1 MAEAATE
8 FLVTDREEDRPVV
21 RVLGAWTIDHA
32 KALAAAVDG
41 LEVDGAGAGRIDAEH
56 LEDLDTLGAWLLA
69 GVCERLRRDGEAP
82 ALSGT
87 NERQQALLEEVQDKR
102 AALAAAEPE
111 PRSLKNVLG
120 DGVAALG
127 RHIVVGLAEGRDFL
141 IFVGET
147 LASVVHIVLRRE
159 RFSFASLFHQMEQ
172 VWINALPIVGLLGF
186 LSGAVIVYQGTTQL
200 QRFGAS
206 TLAIN
211 MVGIVVLREI
221 GVLLAALLVGGR
233 SGSSFAAQ
241 IGAMKAQ
248 REVDAMIASGIDPTA
263 ALVVPRIA
271 ALLITFPLVGFFSTV
286 MALIGGGLMAWLD
299 LGLGPFAYMTRLL
312 EAVSPSEFFVGMIK
326 TPVFAS
332 IIGLVGCFQGLRV
345 EGTADEVGRLTTRA
359 VVQTIFLII
368 ASDALFTIFFRFVN
382 L

>member
-1 MAEAATE
+1 MAEEME
-8 FLVTDREEDRPVV
+8 FLVTDRDEDRPIV
-21 RVLGAWTIDHA
+21 RLLGAWTIDHA
-32 KALAAAVDG
+32 EELAAAVDG
-41 LEVDGAGAGRIDAEH
+41 LEVGEDSAPRVDAER

-69 GVCERLRRDGEAP
+69 GVCERLRTEEGAP
-82 ALSGT
+82 ELAGT

-102 AALAAAEPE
+102 AALVEVEPE
-111 PRSLKNVLG
+111 RRSPGKALG
-120 DGVAALG
+120 DGVAGLG

-147 LASVVHIVLRRE
+147 LVCVVQIALRRQ
-159 RFSFASLFHQMEQ
+159 RFSFASLLHHVEQ
-172 VWINALPIVGLLGF
+172 VWISALPIVGLLGF

-248 REVDAMIASGIDPTA
+248 REVDAMLASGIDPTA

-271 ALLITFPLVGFFSTV
+271 ALLITFPLLGFFSTV
-286 MALIGGGLMAWLD
+286 MALVGGGLMAWFE
-299 LGLGPFAYMTRLL
+299 LGLGPSAYMARLH
-312 EAVSPSEFFVGMIK
+312 EAVTPSTFYVGMIK

-332 IIGLVGCFQGLRV
+332 IIALIGCFQGLRV
-345 EGTADEVGRLTTRA
+345 EGTAAEVGRLTTRS

-368 ASDALFTIFFRFVN
+368 TVDALFTIFFRFVN
-382 L
+382 I